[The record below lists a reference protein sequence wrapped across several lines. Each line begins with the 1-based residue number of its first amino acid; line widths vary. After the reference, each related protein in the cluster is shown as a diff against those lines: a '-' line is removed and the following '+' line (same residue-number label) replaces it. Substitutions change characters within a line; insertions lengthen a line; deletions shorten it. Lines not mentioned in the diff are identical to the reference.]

1 MPTIPTYWLV
11 DWAIIAAAMLLAA
24 LLTAIVAIEFSCF
37 FMRGTMTCATISYFT
52 AILGALI
59 GFFVANLFQVGGRS

>member
-37 FMRGTMTCATISYFT
+37 FMRRSR
-52 AILGALI
+52 
-59 GFFVANLFQVGGRS
+59 ANGMRGRR